1 MSTTAIDHC
10 FHLNCLINNIS
21 ISSSVDHAVLRNNGF
36 LKPNPYVEILVDGK
50 SVRKTDTLKNTNHP
64 RWDQELTILVTPV
77 SVLQFR
83 VLDHSSFRKDTVL
96 GEKTAFVAELLRK
109 QRESRTENY
118 ILYMYLTKASSAT
131 VPGETSPDG
140 TRATNSEMLVV
151 IKGLVRMLEGGT
163 QEGGASSVVTVNGL
177 VSPPPSVVVGGHG
190 TNGDVVR
197 IRGRISGG
205 GEEYEGGSG
214 VGAYGSSNQVTGNS
228 SVGAIKRNSGVV
240 NWSGGAVEMQGAVNG
255 TGSGGGVVGDP
266 KLLQRATV
274 VQVSDKG

>member
-1 MSTTAIDHC
+1 M
-10 FHLNCLINNIS
+10 
-21 ISSSVDHAVLRNNGF
+21 
-36 LKPNPYVEILVDGK
+36 DGK

-77 SVLQFR
+77 SILQFR

-131 VPGETSPDG
+131 VAGETSPDG

-151 IKGLVRMLEGGT
+151 IKGLVRMLEGGP
-163 QEGGASSVVTVNGL
+163 QEGGGASSVVTVNGL
-177 VSPPPSVVVGGHG
+177 VSPPPSVSGHG

-197 IRGRISGG
+197 IRGRVSGG
-205 GEEYEGGSG
+205 GDEYEGGSG

-240 NWSGGAVEMQGAVNG
+240 IWSGGAVELQGAVNG
-255 TGSGGGVVGDP
+255 TGGGVGGGDP

-274 VQVSDKG
+274 VQVSVRNG